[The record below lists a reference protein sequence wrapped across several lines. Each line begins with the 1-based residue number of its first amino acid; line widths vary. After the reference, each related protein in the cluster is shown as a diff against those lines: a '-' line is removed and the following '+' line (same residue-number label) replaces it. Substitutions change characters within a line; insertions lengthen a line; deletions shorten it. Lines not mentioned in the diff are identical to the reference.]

1 MYPYNIV
8 LHLDRMADDGGTL
21 PIAHIQSIVINHSQ
35 FDRHDVCLHTG
46 EKKVIICVEKQEIHG
61 GTIHRSILNS
71 ILQWRRANQNLVLS
85 ISRTFFLDWNV
96 QPFSLYQRSYWLPSP
111 RTRGGLFTHTHDCPS
126 IRHRHV
132 VLRESPLPDMS
143 IAYPT

>member
-1 MYPYNIV
+1 MYPYLV
-8 LHLDRMADDGGTL
+8 LHLLDRMADDGGTL
-21 PIAHIQSIVINHSQ
+21 PIAHVQSIVSNHSQ

-85 ISRTFFLDWNV
+85 ISRTFFFRLERTAFLPV
-96 QPFSLYQRSYWLPSP
+96 STQLLTSIPAYSRRSLHA
-111 RTRGGLFTHTHDCPS
+111 HT
-126 IRHRHV
+126 
-132 VLRESPLPDMS
+132 
-143 IAYPT
+143 